1 MSALKINHLFAVL
14 HLDEARIEYRV
25 LMAAKTFFLEREIIC
40 LNITAA
46 TREKVA
52 VIIFVKTQNVR
63 YSAKNVFIYFFL
75 KEFYRYLHIF
85 VVIIIYGLQTKGRLI
100 NFVFS

>member
-1 MSALKINHLFAVL
+1 MHILSLLGFLVKKIDLCNQIPYLQRFQERSNRLSALKINYLFAVL

-25 LMAAKTFFLEREIIC
+25 LMAAKTFFLEGEIIC
-40 LNITAA
+40 MNITAA

-63 YSAKNVFIYFFL
+63 
-75 KEFYRYLHIF
+75 
-85 VVIIIYGLQTKGRLI
+85 
-100 NFVFS
+100 